1 MNNEKIFRP
10 RVPSQIDHL
19 KVEKKNIN
27 KESAKIKKT
36 GQKDLKNHFALM
48 KDHQY

>member
-10 RVPSQIDHL
+10 HVPSQIDHL
-19 KVEKKNIN
+19 KVEKFSM